1 MNINEDIKQ
10 YMEQIDKLGFEK
22 ILNLNSKQT
31 ASILGVSASSIEAWR
46 KQGIG
51 IDYIEVGGRILYPKL
66 KIAEFQAN
74 LKKKRKLEN
83 E

>member
-1 MNINEDIKQ
+1 MSIQDDITTYLNQINQ
-10 YMEQIDKLGFEK
+10 MGFEK

-31 ASILGVSASSIEAWR
+31 AQIIGVSASTIEAWR

-51 IDYIEVGGRILYPKL
+51 IEYIEVGGRILYPKL

-74 LKKKRKLEN
+74 RKTKTA
-83 E
+83 

>member
-1 MNINEDIKQ
+1 MSIQDDITTYLNQINQ
-10 YMEQIDKLGFEK
+10 MGFEK

-31 ASILGVSASSIEAWR
+31 AQIIGVSASTIEAWR

-51 IDYIEVGGRILYPKL
+51 IDFIEVGGRILYPKL

-74 LKKKRKLEN
+74 RKTKTV
-83 E
+83 

>member
-1 MNINEDIKQ
+1 MNTNEEIKQ
-10 YMEQIDKLGFEK
+10 YLEQIDKLGYEK

-31 ASILGVSASSIEAWR
+31 AQIIGVSASTIEAWR

-51 IDYIEVGGRILYPKL
+51 VDYIEVGGRVLYPKL

-74 LKKKRKLEN
+74 RKVKTA
-83 E
+83 

>member
-1 MNINEDIKQ
+1 MSIQDDIETYLNQINQ
-10 YMEQIDKLGFEK
+10 MGYEK

-31 ASILGVSASSIEAWR
+31 AQIIGVSASTIEGWR

-51 IDYIEVGGRILYPKL
+51 VDFIEAGGRILYPKL

-74 LKKKRKLEN
+74 RKIKTA
-83 E
+83 

>member
-1 MNINEDIKQ
+1 MV
-10 YMEQIDKLGFEK
+10 EK

-31 ASILGVSASSIEAWR
+31 AQIIGVSASTIEAWR

-51 IDYIEVGGRILYPKL
+51 IDFIEVGGRILYPKL

-74 LKKKRKLEN
+74 RKTKTA
-83 E
+83 